1 MNQRI
6 IISTT
11 NFIEGMEIEKYFDL
25 ISTNVVLG
33 TNIFSDIGA
42 SFSDFF
48 GGTSDLY
55 QNKLER
61 IYKVA
66 LDKLRQKAKNL
77 NANGIIGVNIDFDEV
92 SGGGKSMFM
101 ISVTGM
107 AVRLKSVEK
116 PNQSD
121 EGKKTSV
128 TPEEVENVI
137 SKLKIISKAKNNIH
151 LQDEDWEFLLE
162 NTIEEILPELL
173 NEYLIAFKDS
183 LYPTTDQQRRLRKY
197 FPLFLKQIDHEL
209 VSNILYNKIQTNS
222 QLIITLLK
230 ESESFHPEL
239 TLHLLKSGNIHIGI
253 STAEA
258 HKRYYS
264 IEDLKFMDSIMEYLK
279 EIPKTGKI
287 EMVKGILGSKE
298 KYFCEKNHSNNI
310 EEEFCTNCGINIQG
324 LVKNEI
330 NILNDLKLRIQGVT
344 MLLN

>member
-6 IISTT
+6 IITTT
-11 NFIEGMEIEKYFDL
+11 NAIEGMEIEKYFDL

-33 TNIFSDIGA
+33 TNVFSDIGA

-48 GGTSDLY
+48 GGSSEVY

-101 ISVTGM
+101 ISVSGM
-107 AVRLKSVEK
+107 AVKLKSLDK

-128 TPEEVENVI
+128 TPEELENVI
-137 SKLKIISKAKNNIH
+137 SRLKIITKIKSKIP
-151 LQDEDWEFLLE
+151 LQDNDWEFLLE
-162 NTIEEILPELL
+162 NTIEEILPELFDD
-173 NEYLIAFKDS
+173 YLFAFKDFS
-183 LYPTTDQQRRLRKY
+183 NPTTDLQRRLRKF
-197 FPLFLKQIDHEL
+197 FPLFLKQLDCGI
-209 VSNILYNKIQTNS
+209 VSKVLYEKIQTNT
-222 QLIITLLK
+222 LIIITLLK
-230 ESESFHPEL
+230 ESESFNPEL
-239 TLHLLKSGNIHIGI
+239 TLNIIKSSNIHLGI

-258 HKRYYS
+258 HKRFYS
-264 IEDLKFMDSIMEYLK
+264 IEDLNFMNSILEYLK

-287 EMVKGILGSKE
+287 EFVKGLLGSKE
-298 KYFCEKNHSNNI
+298 KYFCEKNHSNDI
-310 EEEFCTNCGINIQG
+310 DQEFCTNCGLNIQG
-324 LVKNEI
+324 LAKNEV
-330 NILNDLKLRIQGVT
+330 NILNEFELRIQGLK
-344 MLLN
+344 MLLI